1 MTPSQ
6 NNQQTDPAAKQA
18 AGVLHFLNKKGAQP
32 DEQTQSILEA
42 ERIFQEGV
50 ASVID
55 IIAPSALSV
64 NPNFIQVGEQFAATL
79 FVFVYPRYLQSG
91 WFTPVINMSIPFN
104 ISMFIYPVQSEVILK
119 NLKSKSSQ
127 VESQLRINQE
137 KGMSRDPV
145 LETAMQ
151 DIEQLRDSLQQGTEK
166 FFKFSIYITV
176 FGTDEKKMKKT
187 LENVEGLMNAR
198 LIYTKRATLQMEQG
212 FNSTLPL
219 GNDELSITNNMNTS
233 PLSTAFPFV
242 SSELTQN
249 DGILYGINRHNNSLI
264 LFDRFTLENAN
275 SVIFAKSGAG
285 KSYTTKLEILRYMMN
300 GTDVMVIDPENEYQ
314 HLAEAVGGAYL
325 KISLTSQSRINP
337 FDLPRNSDEPV
348 SDIIRS
354 AVIQLKAMISLMV
367 GKLDATEDSMLDNA
381 LIETYAKKDITEN
394 TASLEN
400 AEFPTMSDLAD
411 ILSNVSGGESLS
423 QRISKYTVGTFSGL
437 LDKPTNIDLTKQLVV
452 FNIRDLEDELRPI
465 AMFLTLSFIWNIT
478 RSSLKKRLLFIDEA
492 WWMMQYEDSARFL
505 FGLAKR
511 ARKYYLGVTV
521 ISQDVADFLS
531 SDYGRAVVNN
541 ASLYIL
547 LKQSPASIDIITQTF
562 SLTRYERQLLLQSS
576 VGQGIFFAGQRH
588 VAIQVAASPR
598 EDQII
603 TSDPRQLLQIREAKR
618 EFAESMRQQDAQ
630 EAVTD
635 ELEGLE
641 SIPASNDEPEQA
653 TQAATPSQESAPQG
667 TNEPQA

>member
-1 MTPSQ
+1 MPLFQ
-6 NNQQTDPAAKQA
+6 NNNQTDPNAKQA
-18 AGVLHFLNKKGAQP
+18 AGVLPFLKKSQS
-32 DEQTQSILEA
+32 DQQTQGILEA

-64 NPNFIQVGEQFAATL
+64 NPNFLQVGEQFAATL
-79 FVFVYPRYLQSG
+79 FVFVYPRFLQSG

-145 LETAMQ
+145 LETAIQ

-176 FGTDEKKMKKT
+176 FGTTEKKMRKT
-187 LENVEGLMNAR
+187 LEDVEGLMNAR

-249 DGILYGINRHNNSLI
+249 NGILYGINRHNNSLI

-285 KSYTTKLEILRYMMN
+285 KSFTTKLEILRYMMT
-300 GTDVMVIDPENEYQ
+300 GTDILVIDPENEYQ

-337 FDLPRNSDEPV
+337 FDLPRTSDDAV

-354 AVIQLKAMISLMV
+354 AVIQIKAMISLMV

-381 LIETYAKKDITEN
+381 LIETYAKKDITES
-394 TASLEN
+394 TQSLEN
-400 AEFPTMSDLAD
+400 VEFPTMSDLAD
-411 ILSNVSGGESLS
+411 ILNNVSGGESLA

-465 AMFLTLSFIWNIT
+465 AMFLVLSYIWNVT
-478 RSSLKKRLLFIDEA
+478 RANLKKRLLFIDEA

-521 ISQDVADFLS
+521 ISQDVADFLA

-547 LKQSPASIDIITQTF
+547 LKQSPASIDIISQTF
-562 SLTRYERQLLLQSS
+562 SLTRYERQLLLQSG

-618 EFAESMRQQDAQ
+618 EFAEAMM
-630 EAVTD
+630 
-635 ELEGLE
+635 
-641 SIPASNDEPEQA
+641 ASEQPQVEEVPDVADVATTEPEA
-653 TQAATPSQESAPQG
+653 TTTDSTFDTAGPTQTPDEMG
-667 TNEPQA
+667 NTNAK

>member
-1 MTPSQ
+1 MFKENKTIDPSV
-6 NNQQTDPAAKQA
+6 KQS
-18 AGVLHFLNKKGAQP
+18 AGILPFLKKSQEA
-32 DEQTQSILEA
+32 EQTQGILEA

-64 NPNFIQVGEQFAATL
+64 NPNFIQVGEEYAATL
-79 FVFVYPRYLQSG
+79 FVFVYPRFLQSG
-91 WFTPVINMSIPFN
+91 WFTPVINMSVPFN
-104 ISMFIYPVQSEVILK
+104 ISMFIYPVKSEVILK

-145 LETAMQ
+145 LETAIQ
-151 DIEQLRDSLQQGTEK
+151 DIEQLRDALQQGTEK

-176 FGTDEKKMKKT
+176 FGTSEKKMKKT
-187 LENVEGLMNAR
+187 VEDVEGLMNAR

-249 DGILYGINRHNNSLI
+249 NGILYGINRHNNSLI

-285 KSYTTKLEILRYMMN
+285 KSYTTKLEILRYMMS
-300 GTDVMVIDPENEYQ
+300 GTDVLVIDPENEYQ
-314 HLAEAVGGAYL
+314 HLSEAVGGAYL

-337 FDLPRNSDEPV
+337 FDLPRNSDEPI

-394 TASLEN
+394 TPSLEN
-400 AEFPTMSDLAD
+400 VEFPTMSDLAD
-411 ILSNVSGGESLS
+411 ILNNVSGGESLA

-465 AMFLTLSFIWNIT
+465 AMFLVLSYIWNVT
-478 RSSLKKRLLFIDEA
+478 RSMLKKRLLFIDEA
-492 WWMMQYEDSARFL
+492 WWMMQYEDSAKFL

-541 ASLYIL
+541 ASLYVL
-547 LKQSPASIDIITQTF
+547 LKQSPASIDIVSQTF
-562 SLTRYERQLLLQSS
+562 SLTRYERQLLLQSG

-603 TSDPRQLLQIREAKR
+603 TSDPRQLLQIREAKK
-618 EFAESMRQQDAQ
+618 EFAEAMMNSP
-630 EAVTD
+630 EPEVTD
-635 ELEGLE
+635 LADIDENDPENTE
-641 SIPASNDEPEQA
+641 ASSQQEETTPATQETSPDEPSK
-653 TQAATPSQESAPQG
+653 TPTED
-667 TNEPQA
+667 NV